1 MSIHLI
7 LKWEEQRIQLYRNTS
22 YLQHL
27 YLRKIEQGKLWSPQI
42 VIGTNN
48 KVSQTETALEFGVYQ
63 EEGMPHAW
71 AIKEM
76 DLTTE
81 IRCKSKHECIIEVC
95 MIDVYIP
102 LSISSVQVSNFFG

>member
-81 IRCKSKHECIIEVC
+81 IRCEDSGFQKEFLSDKQVC
-95 MIDVYIP
+95 NI
-102 LSISSVQVSNFFG
+102 QVC